1 MWTKEPPRSK
11 ASGGP
16 VRRVLAA
23 VGGALLSVL
32 LLVGKGLG
40 ALLRALARL
49 VSRSRIALAAVVLA
63 AVVLVGGAVDFGMN
77 AGKAYPGVR
86 VGEIDAAGKTADE
99 LTALIDATYGT
110 RLAEGGVTVYAND
123 EAESRIADETA
134 AAQDAALAEQL
145 AVEEARANK
154 LAWTADASTLEA
166 RVPAADLA
174 AEALAV
180 GREEGGVLARL
191 GALFAGR
198 ALEPRAV
205 YDDEALETLAADIDA
220 AIGNPRV
227 DYGIEVTDGVAS
239 VTEGHDGTMLD
250 RDALKRTLDGI
261 FLAGDG
267 RGSFVAH
274 AEYAP
279 LRVDEA
285 AARAT
290 CDAVNAAISDGA
302 QFAYDGAAWSASASD
317 IGAWVGTRV
326 EGSSLVPFVDEAK
339 AKPALLAHV
348 AQVSKGD
355 PIHATFEANDADVTV
370 RTDGTGTIPLAAE
383 AVAAFDAALFGEGGK
398 AFSGGDAPVEV
409 SIGAG
414 PAPSELPFDEAMDLG
429 IIGTI
434 ASYTTEFTVGAG
446 TENRNHNIALVSEL
460 LSNSVVK
467 PNDTWSFNGTAGECN
482 EERGF
487 KGAGAIID
495 GEYDD
500 AVGGGI
506 CQVATTMFNAVY
518 ESGFPVV
525 TRHNHSLYIGSYP
538 TGRDAAVS
546 WPDLDLVWEND
557 SASDVLVRLSCVD
570 GAVTATLYGVDPGY
584 RVSTDTGAWSE
595 GEHYATKTTV
605 DETLAPGSSY
615 VKTRGTDGR
624 SITVVR
630 TVKGEDGSILHEDAF
645 GSVYDPVTEVVVEG
659 PKSTEDDKGD
669 AATAGG
675 SSDVPS
681 NER

>member
-1 MWTKEPPRSK
+1 M
-11 ASGGP
+11 
-16 VRRVLAA
+16 
-23 VGGALLSVL
+23 
-32 LLVGKGLG
+32 
-40 ALLRALARL
+40 
-49 VSRSRIALAAVVLA
+49 
-63 AVVLVGGAVDFGMN
+63 
-77 AGKAYPGVR
+77 
-86 VGEIDAAGKTADE
+86 
-99 LTALIDATYGT
+99 
-110 RLAEGGVTVYAND
+110 
-123 EAESRIADETA
+123 
-134 AAQDAALAEQL
+134 
-145 AVEEARANK
+145 
-154 LAWTADASTLEA
+154 
-166 RVPAADLA
+166 
-174 AEALAV
+174 
-180 GREEGGVLARL
+180 
-191 GALFAGR
+191 
-198 ALEPRAV
+198 
-205 YDDEALETLAADIDA
+205 
-220 AIGNPRV
+220 
-227 DYGIEVTDGVAS
+227 
-239 VTEGHDGTMLD
+239 
-250 RDALKRTLDGI
+250 
-261 FLAGDG
+261 
-267 RGSFVAH
+267 
-274 AEYAP
+274 
-279 LRVDEA
+279 
-285 AARAT
+285 
-290 CDAVNAAISDGA
+290 
-302 QFAYDGAAWSASASD
+302 
-317 IGAWVGTRV
+317 
-326 EGSSLVPFVDEAK
+326 
-339 AKPALLAHV
+339 
-348 AQVSKGD
+348 
-355 PIHATFEANDADVTV
+355 
-370 RTDGTGTIPLAAE
+370 
-383 AVAAFDAALFGEGGK
+383 
-398 AFSGGDAPVEV
+398 EV

-467 PNDTWSFNGTAGECN
+467 PNGTWSFNGTAGECN

-669 AATAGG
+669 AVTAGG